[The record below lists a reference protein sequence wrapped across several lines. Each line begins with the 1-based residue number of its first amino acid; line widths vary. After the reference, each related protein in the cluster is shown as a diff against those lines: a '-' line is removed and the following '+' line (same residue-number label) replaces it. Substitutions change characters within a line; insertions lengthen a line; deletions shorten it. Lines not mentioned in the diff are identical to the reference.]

1 MFPLCRAAF
10 AGTLGRTAPRRG
22 SQGRGEGDDG
32 VSAERRVAGGLAR
45 ATGGSAP
52 VVRGG
57 PGPWQSRVER
67 LFITAEFGAFSL
79 GSFPSAMGG
88 WMQTVALGWLV
99 ASLGGSALWLG
110 LLTFATMG
118 PLLVAPFGGAFVDRL
133 DRRRL
138 LFCVTAVQ
146 MGAALV
152 LTAMAFAG
160 RLSLPLILLLAFVGG
175 APNALGWPAWSA
187 FIADLVPARSLRQ
200 AVAVNSARFNLTR
213 VVGPALAGLLL
224 ARAGPQWCLAVAWL
238 GTAIFCCT
246 LAFLRPRHK
255 RPHGRPEPVL
265 RALAS
270 TARYVARDRSVVTL
284 LVSVGAVGLL
294 VLPYTSFLPRFAK
307 DVLNQG
313 PEALG
318 LLLTAG
324 GCGAVAGAALS
335 GSRLVAARPRLA
347 ALVLHLLTCA
357 SALGLALAPTLH
369 VAAGFAVLLGFSSTA
384 YLAVVNATLQITAPP
399 GMLGR
404 LLGFWVVVN
413 AGSVPVGGLVLGSLA
428 TAWGLRPVE
437 AVAALA
443 AVSAAA
449 GLWPTR
455 RALAADPPRAPDGP

>member
-1 MFPLCRAAF
+1 M
-10 AGTLGRTAPRRG
+10 
-22 SQGRGEGDDG
+22 
-32 VSAERRVAGGLAR
+32 SAERRAAGSAAR
-45 ATGGSAP
+45 APDGYATIA
-52 VVRGG
+52 RGRQG
-57 PGPWQSRVER
+57 FWRTRAER
-67 LFITAEFGAFSL
+67 LFITVEFGAFSL

-88 WMQTVALGWLV
+88 WMQSVALGWLV

-118 PLLVAPFGGAFVDRL
+118 PLLAAPFGGAFVDRL

-146 MGAALV
+146 MVAAL
-152 LTAMAFAG
+152 LLAGAAFAG
-160 RLSLPLILLLAFVGG
+160 WLSLPLILALAFMGG

-187 FIADLVPARSLRQ
+187 FIADLVPAKALRQ

-213 VVGPALAGLLL
+213 VIGPALAGILL
-224 ARAGPQWCLAVAWL
+224 AQAGPQWCLAAAWL

-246 LAFLRPRHK
+246 LAFLRPRHR

-265 RALAS
+265 RALAA
-270 TARYVARDRSVVTL
+270 TARYVARDRSVNTL

-307 DVLNQG
+307 DVLGEG

-324 GCGAVAGAALS
+324 GCGAVVGAALS
-335 GSRLVAARPRLA
+335 GSRLVASRARAA
-347 ALVLHLLTCA
+347 ALALHLLTCLGA
-357 SALGLALAPTLH
+357 IGLALSPNLH
-369 VAAGFAVLLGFSSTA
+369 VAAGFAVVLGFASTA
-384 YLAVVNATLQITAPP
+384 YLAVVNATVQLTAPP

-413 AGSVPVGGLVLGSLA
+413 AGSVPVGGIVLGGFA
-428 TAWGLRPVE
+428 TAWGLRLVE
-437 AVAALA
+437 AIGAVAAAVAALGLRP
-443 AVSAAA
+443 SRRGGTEA
-449 GLWPTR
+449 GDR
-455 RALAADPPRAPDGP
+455 G